1 MANIFIK
8 AERVVTA
15 ALGLLERE
23 IVLPRLVTRM
33 AEADFVGAKDDTVN
47 IKVGAYATARTRGL
61 RSGAARTRDE
71 LTERTVAVQLATDVY
86 KDIKLTDENLTLDVR
101 NFDEQVLQPAM
112 AAVARKIEEELVSTI
127 TGATYAKSIA
137 FSYSTGNVWKDL
149 IVKARELLNKARVPS
164 GGRVLAV
171 GSGIET
177 AMLNTDLFVQAQ
189 QSGTTEALEE
199 ATIGRKAGFQIVSL
213 PALGPD
219 EAYAF
224 HPTAYALAQMAP
236 VVPAGAP
243 WGASRSF
250 GGFALRAV
258 QVLDSASIE
267 DILALDA
274 YLGAT
279 AVKDAG
285 YFDANGVFFPAEG
298 QLGDVK
304 SGTASAT
311 TDNISVTNHGY
322 AVDDLVVFTAL
333 TGGAPLQVNRAY
345 YVVQV
350 VDANTFKVSAT
361 KGGTA
366 IDITS
371 DATALSVRKNGH
383 EILVRAVKITA
394 S

>member
-1 MANIFIK
+1 MANIFVK
-8 AERVVTA
+8 AERVVSA

-23 IVLPRLVTRM
+23 IVLPRLVTRL
-33 AEADFVGAKDDTVN
+33 AEADFVGAKGDTVN
-47 IKVGAYATARTRGL
+47 VRVGAYMTARTRDL

-71 LTERTVAVQLATDVY
+71 LTERTIPVQLTTDVY

-101 NFDEQVLQPAM
+101 NFDEQVLQPA
-112 AAVARKIEEELVSTI
+112 AGAIARKIEEELVATI
-127 TGATYAKSIA
+127 AGASYAKSIG
-137 FSYSTGNVWKDL
+137 FTYSTGNAWRDL
-149 IVKARELLNKARVPS
+149 IVKAREALNKHRVPS

-189 QSGTTEALEE
+189 QSGSTSALEE
-199 ATIGRKAGFQIVSL
+199 ATIGRKAGFQIVSV

-224 HPTAYALAQMAP
+224 HGTAFALAQMAP

-243 WGASRSF
+243 WGASRSY

-258 QVLDSASIE
+258 QVLDPNSIE
-267 DILALDA
+267 DVLALDA
-274 YLGAT
+274 YLGTA

-285 YFDANGVFFPAEG
+285 YFDAGGVFHPAEG
-298 QLGDVK
+298 PLGDPK
-304 SGTASAT
+304 NGTASAT
-311 TDNISVTNHGY
+311 TDQITVNAHGY
-322 AVDDLVVFTAL
+322 ANGDLVVFTAL
-333 TGGAPLQVNRAY
+333 TGGAPLQLNRAY
-345 YVVQV
+345 YVVN
-350 VDANTFKVSAT
+350 ASTNTFQVAAT
-361 KGGTA
+361 PGGSA
-366 IDITS
+366 IDITA
-371 DATALSVRKNGH
+371 DATALTVRKGGN